1 MCRSSRHW
9 GMHVKHALI
18 IEDQPVIALAIQ
30 DELRD
35 CGYESA
41 DIAITEAEAIRR
53 AEEKC
58 PDLITVD
65 ERLDD
70 GSGIAAIRHICRDKA
85 IPVIFITA
93 SPDQIK
99 AAVPDAVI
107 LEKPFSHRNLSSA
120 ILKAVKGARLFG

>member
-1 MCRSSRHW
+1 M
-9 GMHVKHALI
+9 KHALI
-18 IEDQPVIALAIQ
+18 IEDRLVIALAIQ

-35 CGYESA
+35 CGYSSA

-53 AEEKC
+53 AEETC

-65 ERLDD
+65 EGLEN

-93 SPDQIK
+93 SPKQIK

-107 LEKPFSHRNLSSA
+107 LEKPFSHRNLTGA
-120 ILKAVKGARLFG
+120 ILEAVKSARLFRPWP